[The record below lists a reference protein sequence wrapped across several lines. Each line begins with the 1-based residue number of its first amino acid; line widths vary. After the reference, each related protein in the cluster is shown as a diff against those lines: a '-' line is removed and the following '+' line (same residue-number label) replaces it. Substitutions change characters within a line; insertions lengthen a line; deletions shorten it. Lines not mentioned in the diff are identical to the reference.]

1 MGKRR
6 VHTIRDFTDA
16 NGDAKVFAGD
26 SIGYRYEVK
35 GVLGKGSFGQVFKA
49 FDHKKKE
56 TVALKIIKNQ
66 PKFTTQAKV

>member
-49 FDHKKKE
+49 FDHKKK
-56 TVALKIIKNQ
+56 
-66 PKFTTQAKV
+66 